1 MTSSFRILVLADL
14 HLDKWLHAGL
24 DPLAHL
30 APETLRSIDLC
41 ILAGDLT
48 DDARKKWPRAFDWI
62 AERIDPAKCHVFE
75 GNHDYYGSTIDD
87 RGRHAEIAAAHGITY
102 AQKSEIGR
110 GRHRVLCCTLW
121 TDFDLN
127 GERVGAM
134 YDAGGSMN
142 DYKSIRVAREG
153 YRRLRP
159 ADTARIHA
167 DHRSWLEARLAS
179 RFDGETTIVTHHAPH
194 PSCTVPD
201 APWGPAYASDLTDMI
216 ETYRPER
223 WIYGH
228 THRPHDGQIG
238 HTRIVCA
245 SLGYPDEHLALNGK
259 VGIHLFDL
267 AEPSASDGAT
277 R

>member
-1 MTSSFRILVLADL
+1 MTSPVRLLVLGDL

-24 DPLAHL
+24 DPLAQL
-30 APETLRSIDLC
+30 SSETLCSIDLC

-48 DDARKKWPRAFDWI
+48 DDARKKWPRAFDWL
-62 AERIDPAKCHVFE
+62 AERMDLAKCHVFE

-102 AQKSEIGR
+102 AQKAEIVR
-110 GRHRVLCCTLW
+110 GRHRFLCCTLW
-121 TDFDLN
+121 TDFDLT
-127 GERVGAM
+127 GDRISAM
-134 YDAGGSMN
+134 QDAARSMN
-142 DYKSIRVAREG
+142 DYKQVRVARER

-159 ADTARIHA
+159 TDTARIHA
-167 DHRSWLEARLAS
+167 DHKSWLEARLAS
-179 RFDGETTIVTHHAPH
+179 RFDGETTVVTHHAPH
-194 PSCTVPD
+194 PICTIPH

-228 THRPHDGQIG
+228 THRPHNGQIG
-238 HTRIVCA
+238 DTRIVC
-245 SLGYPDEHLALNGK
+245 SSVGYPDEEMDRKSL
-259 VGIHLFDL
+259 VGVHLFDL
-267 AEPSASDGAT
+267 SEPSESNGAT